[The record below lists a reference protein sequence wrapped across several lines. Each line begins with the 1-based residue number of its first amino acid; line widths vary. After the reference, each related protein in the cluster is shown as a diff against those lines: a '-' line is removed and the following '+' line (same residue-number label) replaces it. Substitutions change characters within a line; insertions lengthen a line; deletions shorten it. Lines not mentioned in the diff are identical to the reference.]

1 MPGARTAS
9 TVHTW
14 LAGSAV
20 VARPGTPGG
29 PVTAASDVCSVL
41 IGPAAILATGW
52 APGRRV
58 HRRGRSVGPAGG
70 VGGGAAGAG
79 AVGEGVGGV
88 GVGGVPGGGG
98 GRRVAVRA
106 AQRCVRRVA
115 GRPMS
120 QLDRWGRSGRRVDRR
135 GG

>member
-41 IGPAAILATGW
+41 IGPAAIVATGW

-58 HRRGRSVGPAGG
+58 RRRGRSVDPAGG
-70 VGGGAAGAG
+70 VAGGVARGGARGGAR
-79 AVGEGVGGV
+79 VR
-88 GVGGVPGGGG
+88 GGGG